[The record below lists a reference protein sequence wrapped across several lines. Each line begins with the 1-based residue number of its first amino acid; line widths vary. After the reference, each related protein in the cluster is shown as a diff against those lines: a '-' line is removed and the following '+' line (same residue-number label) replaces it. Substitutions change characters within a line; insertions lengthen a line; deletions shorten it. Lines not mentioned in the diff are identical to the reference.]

1 MTKKNFEDYKK
12 EAAKKNMLT
21 SSEVTAIILVNLLV
35 ECVCIDFL
43 VFRQVL
49 LVL

>member
-1 MTKKNFEDYKK
+1 
-12 EAAKKNMLT
+12 MLT

-43 VFRQVL
+43 VFRTG
-49 LVL
+49 LVGAVIGAASWSGSVECT